1 MGIEQR
7 VIGPPGCGKT
17 TWLGRQVQN
26 AVDNSKAVLVAS
38 LTRAAAAEAAGRH
51 LPIPPR
57 HVGTLHSHC
66 YQSLGRPSLAIDKKH
81 IDDWNDRYPE
91 WSLSSSDSR
100 IDEDNLEEA
109 GKSPGDKLMATYQVL
124 RARMATVYPI
134 EIDRFAVAWTKW
146 KNEAG
151 LLDFTDLIEQ
161 SLDTIPTAPGNP
173 SVIFLD
179 EAQDMDLLE
188 MSLARKW
195 GEAAGYLVVVGD
207 PDQNLY
213 QWRGSDPEVFVDP
226 PVPDSQMRV
235 LSQSY
240 RIPRTVHTAAVRW
253 IERTPGRTPVEYYPR
268 DFEGEVRRVAAQ
280 WPHSELILKDMQ
292 KYLDDGKSVMILASC
307 AYMLRPL
314 LFQLRREGIP
324 YHNPYRR
331 NKGAWNPLQSS
342 NRRITP
348 KDLVLAFLRM
358 SEEGIWTAE
367 DMKKWLTA
375 TRVSG
380 VIQGGRS
387 NLDGLM
393 NDETT
398 GISWERLNNL
408 LTDSA
413 MDAGLSGNLDWLR
426 NNLLAARQKGAAFA
440 IRVAEAH
447 GAETLSKTPQVIAGT
462 IHSVKGGEADVVYLF
477 PDLSYAGMNEW
488 IGGGSAAVRRLFYV
502 GMTRARE
509 SLILCHPASSRS
521 VIL

>member
-1 MGIEQR
+1 MEQR

-17 TWLGRQVQN
+17 TWLGRQVKR
-26 AVDNSKAVLVAS
+26 AVDDGKEVLVAS
-38 LTRAAAAEAAGRH
+38 LTRAAAAEAAGRN

-57 HVGTLHSHC
+57 NVGTLHAHC
-66 YQSLGRPSLAIDKKH
+66 YQSLGRPSLTVDKKH
-81 IDDWNDRYPE
+81 VEDWNDRHPE
-91 WSLSSSDSR
+91 WALSASDDR
-100 IDEDNLEEA
+100 VDGDNLEES

-124 RARMATVYPI
+124 RARMATIYPI
-134 EIDRFAVAWTKW
+134 DVDRLATEWAEW
-146 KNEAG
+146 KDEAG
-151 LLDFTDLIEQ
+151 LMDFTDLIEQ
-161 SLDTIPTAPGNP
+161 SLETIPTAPGNP

-213 QWRGSDPEVFVDP
+213 QWRGSDPEAFTEP
-226 PVPDSQMRV
+226 PVPDDQMRV

-240 RIPRTVHTAAVRW
+240 RIPRAVHATAVRW

-268 DFEGEVRRVAAQ
+268 DFEGEVRNLSAS
-280 WPHSELILKDMQ
+280 WPHAEMVLRDMQ

-307 AYMLRPL
+307 AYMLRPIL
-314 LFQLRREGIP
+314 SQLRREGMP

-342 NRRITP
+342 RRRITP

-367 DMKKWLTA
+367 DMKKWLAA
-375 TRVSG
+375 TRITG
-380 VIQGGRS
+380 VLQGNRGT
-387 NLDGLM
+387 LDDLS
-393 NDETT
+393 DEGST
-398 GISWERLNNL
+398 GVSWERLHNL
-408 LTDSA
+408 LTDTTI
-413 MDAGLSGNLDWLR
+413 DAGLTGDLDWLR
-426 NNLLAARQKGAAFA
+426 ENLLAARQRGASFA

-447 GAETLSKTPQVIAGT
+447 GAETLSKTPQIIAGT

-477 PDLSYAGMNEW
+477 PDLSFAGMNEW
-488 IGGGSAAVRRLFYV
+488 IGGGSSAVRRLFYV
-502 GMTRARE
+502 GMTRSRE
-509 SLILCHPASSRS
+509 SLILCQPASSRA
-521 VIL
+521 VLI